1 MLPFKGNK
9 KITSQSTLKQLPM
22 LKINGKQWGNGNIQ
36 FGSSLRGSFG
46 NYEKKA
52 QRNFCINQ
60 KAERERERER
70 DRVLTLH
77 TLTQRDLNLVGGK
90 VQFFLPWNLSLSL
103 SRNILFLESLSFA
116 SINPIGFSLSAF
128 LLSLTFSPLLFLSH
142 WFIKQNFI
150 FFVHFVNTHLD
161 LEAKG
166 ERACEVGVSHG
177 SSSSKTRWD
186 KPPSNG
192 PTSRLGIL
200 YWLKPILGYGQSSF
214 LFTIPFLQS
223 LIY

>member
-70 DRVLTLH
+70 VSFNSTHAH
-77 TLTQRDLNLVGGK
+77 TERP
-90 VQFFLPWNLSLSL
+90 QFSGRQSAIFSTVKSFSLSLSKHSFSWISFFCFHQSHWFFSFCFFTFFDFLSASLSLSL
-103 SRNILFLESLSFA
+103 I
-116 SINPIGFSLSAF
+116 
-128 LLSLTFSPLLFLSH
+128 H
-142 WFIKQNFI
+142 
-150 FFVHFVNTHLD
+150 
-161 LEAKG
+161 
-166 ERACEVGVSHG
+166 
-177 SSSSKTRWD
+177 
-186 KPPSNG
+186 
-192 PTSRLGIL
+192 
-200 YWLKPILGYGQSSF
+200 
-214 LFTIPFLQS
+214 
-223 LIY
+223 

>member
-1 MLPFKGNK
+1 MKKG
-9 KITSQSTLKQLPM
+9 STELLYKS
-22 LKINGKQWGNGNIQ
+22 K
-36 FGSSLRGSFG
+36 SR
-46 NYEKKA
+46 A
-52 QRNFCINQ
+52 
-60 KAERERERER
+60 RERERER
-70 DRVLTLH
+70 VSFNSTHAH
-77 TLTQRDLNLVGGK
+77 TERP
-90 VQFFLPWNLSLSL
+90 QFSGRQSAIFSTVKSFSLSL
-103 SRNILFLESLSFA
+103 SKHSF
-116 SINPIGFSLSAF
+116 SWISFFCFHQSHWFFSFCF

-177 SSSSKTRWD
+177 SSSSKTRRD

-200 YWLKPILGYGQSSF
+200 YWLKPILGYGQRSF
-214 LFTIPFLQS
+214 LFTTLFLQS

>member
-1 MLPFKGNK
+1 
-9 KITSQSTLKQLPM
+9 M

-60 KAERERERER
+60 KAKRERERESFNS
-70 DRVLTLH
+70 TLAH
-77 TLTQRDLNLVGGK
+77 TERP
-90 VQFFLPWNLSLSL
+90 QFSGRQSAIFSTVKSFSLSL

-192 PTSRLGIL
+192 PTSRIGIL
-200 YWLKPILGYGQSSF
+200 YWLKPILGYGQRSF
-214 LFTIPFLQS
+214 LFTTLFLQS